1 MEKKRLNESYMSV
14 YRTLS
19 ATQKQQ
25 LDQGQIT
32 WLKTRNDKC
41 NFEHDGPMNNTVV
54 YAIIN
59 ADIYVANETQKRS
72 KYFINNFNAHKLST
86 NSSTPFQKIRTAGGG
101 DITYYKGKATIS
113 GTIDVT
119 DPDDEYT
126 PCGLCFSVDRKDAR
140 KIPRESGDDRSPWFA
155 FDNSYHNN
163 EYQGVAGLKLRSD
176 KCYEPIN
183 ATIKIK
189 NYKGDRAETE
199 TVDETT
205 LVKIISMD
213 TPKIKVCSSH

>member
-1 MEKKRLNESYMSV
+1 MRV

-25 LDQGQIT
+25 LDQEQIT

-54 YAIIN
+54 YATIN
-59 ADIYVANETQKRS
+59 ADICVANETQECS
-72 KYFINNFNAHKLST
+72 KYFINNFNTHKLST
-86 NSSTPFQKIRTAGGG
+86 NSSTPFQKTRTTGGG
-101 DITYYKGKATIS
+101 DITYYKGEATIS

-126 PCGLCFSVDRKDAR
+126 PCGLCFNVDQKDAS
-140 KIPRESGDDRSPWFA
+140 KIPRELDDDRSPWFA

-163 EYQGVAGLKLRSD
+163 EY
-176 KCYEPIN
+176 
-183 ATIKIK
+183 
-189 NYKGDRAETE
+189 
-199 TVDETT
+199 
-205 LVKIISMD
+205 
-213 TPKIKVCSSH
+213 